1 MGEFSLPV
9 VEPAEVNQKM
19 SLRTVLAI
27 GLLAMASSI
36 ASAAPKHPADAA
48 CTEHVKKMEG
58 MKTSAERTAYCKGN
72 EECASHHCASLVAHH
87 KPKHHGAA
95 ATTPKPATN

>member
-1 MGEFSLPV
+1 
-9 VEPAEVNQKM
+9 M
-19 SLRTVLAI
+19 SLRIALAVA
-27 GLLAMASSI
+27 LLTLTSGI

-72 EECASHHCASLVAHH
+72 EDRTSHKCAKLVAHH
-87 KPKHHGAA
+87 ESSAKHHAA
-95 ATTPKPATN
+95 ATPKPATN

>member
-1 MGEFSLPV
+1 
-9 VEPAEVNQKM
+9 M